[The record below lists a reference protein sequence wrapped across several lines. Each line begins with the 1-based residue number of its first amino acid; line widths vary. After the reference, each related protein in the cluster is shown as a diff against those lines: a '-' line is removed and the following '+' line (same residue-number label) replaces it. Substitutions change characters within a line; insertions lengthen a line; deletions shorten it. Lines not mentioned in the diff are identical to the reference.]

1 MRIVLIGNRLHLT
14 PVVCTKTAMQSEESM
29 DRLTSTRI
37 VAMEVLGKGCSV
49 IMDSSS
55 GLFGELNVEQTVVSL
70 RLNRKNLDKQSPAR
84 AMNMTVVKRKDS
96 S

>member
-37 VAMEVLGKGCSV
+37 VAMEVLGKGCSL

-55 GLFGELNVEQTVVSL
+55 GLFGELNLE
-70 RLNRKNLDKQSPAR
+70 
-84 AMNMTVVKRKDS
+84 
-96 S
+96 